1 MREKQESII
10 ILKAA
15 CVAGLAVSA
24 AITAGGIFLDLVTPL
39 YDAGAESLLPD
50 AASLA
55 LKGLPAWIA
64 LFAVYGHAAH
74 FLLKQ
79 RGQTREIH
87 YVVAAMLSLYSLFV
101 TASFLVGPGDGP
113 MLALAGGLPISL
125 VLSFPL
131 GMTFRRLVVQ
141 QPAYVHTRY
150 GAAGSSYFAGFH
162 H

>member
-10 ILKAA
+10 IFKAA

-24 AITAGGIFLDLVTPL
+24 LITAGGVFLDLVTPL

-55 LKGLPAWIA
+55 LKGLPAFIA
-64 LFAVYGHAAH
+64 LFALYGHAAH

-79 RGQTREIH
+79 RGQTREVH
-87 YVVAAMLSLYSLFV
+87 YVVATMISLYTLFAA
-101 TASFLVGPGDGP
+101 TSFLVGPGDGP

-131 GMTFRRLVVQ
+131 GMTLRRLVVRE
-141 QPAYVHTRY
+141 PAQAYARFETVGR
-150 GAAGSSYFAGFH
+150 SYFAGFNH
-162 H
+162 